1 MFNFLCLDGLNCDTW
16 CNRILPH
23 GILIEFF
30 EIKFK
35 SIFSYVG

>member
-1 MFNFLCLDGLNCDTW
+1 LDGLNCDTW

-35 SIFSYVG
+35 SIFRCLG